1 MNNILKS
8 TAAGLLGVALVVY
21 SLFWQSG
28 YLFWILIVCGGLFLV
43 WAIYLALRGEN
54 PEPVPYYAPRQ
65 VAAVTPDIQKLS
77 QDISTLINRVNAL
90 ATTVKVNEAQTFI
103 SGKITTLEATLLN
116 KIAEA
121 AVAAL
126 SKSELG
132 ELRQKLSIAL
142 MDLEEKKKDLGV
154 KATEL
159 TTAIDV
165 SKNAEKALGIAEGE
179 QMALKE
185 RFSEIEGKVNRLTT
199 DLEASQD
206 LVKST
211 EVEVAN
217 QKAAAD
223 VLRAE
228 AEKGYEVLAP
238 AKLKDT
244 DLGVQVHAMYLES
257 LSGNAASIAAWTTLT
272 VFVSAQTDPM
282 AKDFQLQIVRRLGL
296 TLVNYWKQ
304 QGHAEKERHE
314 KLVHWAKSLNEL
326 ADSRYNLLVP
336 SLGEPID
343 RSRMSCATSV
353 TAIRE
358 VLCWQVRNPA
368 GANFSLAEVA

>member
-1 MNNILKS
+1 MNNLLKS
-8 TAAGLLGVALVVY
+8 TAAGLIGVALIIY
-21 SLFWQSG
+21 SYWHSS
-28 YLFWILIVCGGLFLV
+28 YLFWILTVCGCLFLFL
-43 WAIYLALRGEN
+43 AIYLALRGEN
-54 PEPVPYYAPRQ
+54 SQATTYYAPQQ
-65 VAAVTPDIQKLS
+65 VPVVAPNIQQLS
-77 QDISTLINRVNAL
+77 QGISNLSIKVNAL
-90 ATTVKVNEAQTFI
+90 ATIAKVNEAQTI
-103 SGKITTLEATLLN
+103 IKDRITTLETTLLN
-116 KIAEA
+116 KISEA
-121 AVAAL
+121 AVSAL

-132 ELRQKLSIAL
+132 ELRQKLSIVL
-142 MDLEEKKKDLGV
+142 TDLEEKKKDLGV

-159 TTAIDV
+159 TTALDD
-165 SKNAEKALGIAEGE
+165 KKKADDALNIAEGE
-179 QMALKE
+179 QKALMK
-185 RFSEIEGKVNRLTT
+185 RFSEIEGKVDGLNNEL
-199 DLEASQD
+199 AVSQS

-211 EVEVAN
+211 EVEVAKE
-217 QKAAAD
+217 KAAAE

-244 DLGVQVHAMYLES
+244 DLGLQVHAMYLES

>member
-1 MNNILKS
+1 
-8 TAAGLLGVALVVY
+8 
-21 SLFWQSG
+21 
-28 YLFWILIVCGGLFLV
+28 
-43 WAIYLALRGEN
+43 
-54 PEPVPYYAPRQ
+54 
-65 VAAVTPDIQKLS
+65 LS
-77 QDISTLINRVNAL
+77 QGISNLSIKVNAL
-90 ATTVKVNEAQTFI
+90 ATIAKVNEAQTI
-103 SGKITTLEATLLN
+103 IKDRITTLETTLLN

-132 ELRQKLSIAL
+132 ELRHKLSVAGI
-142 MDLEEKKKDLGV
+142 EVEKMKQSLVDKDIQIESVSEGSRSAQL
-154 KATEL
+154 AL
-159 TTAIDV
+159 TTIQG
-165 SKNAEKALGIAEGE
+165 EKQILSDNLTRIQIEKDR
-179 QMALKE
+179 LDKE
-185 RFSEIEGKVNRLTT
+185 LA
-199 DLEASQD
+199 ASQD

-211 EVEVAN
+211 EDDVAK

-228 AEKGYEVLAP
+228 VEKGYEVLAP

-244 DLGVQVHAMYLES
+244 DIGVQLHAMYLES

-304 QGHAEKERHE
+304 QGHTEKERHE

>member
-1 MNNILKS
+1 MNNLLKS
-8 TAAGLLGVALVVY
+8 TAAGLIGLALIIY
-21 SLFWQSG
+21 SFWHSS
-28 YLFWILIVCGGLFLV
+28 YLFWILIVCGCLFLIL
-43 WAIYLALRGEN
+43 AIYLAFRGEN
-54 PEPVPYYAPRQ
+54 SQDTLYYPPKQ
-65 VAAVTPDIQKLS
+65 VATVAPDIQQLIHAVFNLS
-77 QDISTLINRVNAL
+77 NKVNAL
-90 ATTVKVNEAQTFI
+90 ATTA
-103 SGKITTLEATLLN
+103 KITDAQAIIIGKFATLEATLLN
-116 KIAEA
+116 KTAEA

-132 ELRQKLSIAL
+132 ELRHKLSVAL
-142 MDLEEKKKDLGV
+142 KDLEETKKDLGV

-159 TTAIDV
+159 TTAFDV
-165 SKNAEKALGIAEGE
+165 SKNAEKALTIAQGE
-179 QMALKE
+179 QEALKK
-185 RFSEIEGKVNRLTT
+185 RISEIEGNVDRLTE
-199 DLEASQD
+199 DLEVSRA

-211 EVEVAN
+211 EADVDK
-217 QKAAAD
+217 QKAAAE

-228 AEKGYEVLAP
+228 VEKSYEVLAP

-304 QGHAEKERHE
+304 QGHTEKERQE

>member
-1 MNNILKS
+1 MNNLLKS
-8 TAAGLLGVALVVY
+8 TAAGLIGVALIIY
-21 SLFWQSG
+21 SYRHSS
-28 YLFWILIVCGGLFLV
+28 YLFWILTVCGCLFLFL
-43 WAIYLALRGEN
+43 AIYLALRGEN
-54 PEPVPYYAPRQ
+54 SQATTYYAPQQ
-65 VAAVTPDIQKLS
+65 VPVDAPNIQQLS
-77 QDISTLINRVNAL
+77 QGISNLSIKVNAL
-90 ATTVKVNEAQTFI
+90 ATIAKVNEAQTI
-103 SGKITTLEATLLN
+103 IKDRITTLETTLLN
-116 KIAEA
+116 KISEA
-121 AVAAL
+121 AVSAL

-132 ELRQKLSIAL
+132 ELRQKLSIVL
-142 MDLEEKKKDLGV
+142 TDLEEKKKDLGV

-159 TTAIDV
+159 TTALDD
-165 SKNAEKALGIAEGE
+165 KKKADDALNIAEGE
-179 QMALKE
+179 QKALMK
-185 RFSEIEGKVNRLTT
+185 RFSEIEGKVDGLNNEL
-199 DLEASQD
+199 AVSQS

-211 EVEVAN
+211 EVEVAKE
-217 QKAAAD
+217 KAAAE

-244 DLGVQVHAMYLES
+244 DLGLQVHAMYLES

>member
-1 MNNILKS
+1 MNNPLKS
-8 TAAGLLGVALVVY
+8 TAAGLIGVALIIY
-21 SLFWQSG
+21 SYRHSS
-28 YLFWILIVCGGLFLV
+28 YLFWILTVCGCLFLLL
-43 WAIYLALRGEN
+43 AIYLALRREN
-54 PEPVPYYAPRQ
+54 SQATTYYAPQQ
-65 VAAVTPDIQKLS
+65 VPVDAPNIQQLS
-77 QDISTLINRVNAL
+77 QGISNLSIKVNAL
-90 ATTVKVNEAQTFI
+90 ATIAKVNEAQTI
-103 SGKITTLEATLLN
+103 IKDRITTLETTLLN
-116 KIAEA
+116 KISEA
-121 AVAAL
+121 AVSAL

-132 ELRQKLSIAL
+132 ELRQKLSIVL
-142 MDLEEKKKDLGV
+142 TDLEKTKQDLGD
-154 KATEL
+154 KANQL
-159 TTAIDV
+159 TTALDV
-165 SKNAEKALGIAEGE
+165 SRNAEKALSIAEGE
-179 QMALKE
+179 QKALKE
-185 RFSEIEGKVNRLTT
+185 KFSETEGKVDGLTK
-199 DLEASQD
+199 DLEASRA

-211 EVEVAN
+211 EADVAK
-217 QKAAAD
+217 QKAAAE

-228 AEKGYEVLAP
+228 AEKSYEVLAP
-238 AKLKDT
+238 AKFKDT